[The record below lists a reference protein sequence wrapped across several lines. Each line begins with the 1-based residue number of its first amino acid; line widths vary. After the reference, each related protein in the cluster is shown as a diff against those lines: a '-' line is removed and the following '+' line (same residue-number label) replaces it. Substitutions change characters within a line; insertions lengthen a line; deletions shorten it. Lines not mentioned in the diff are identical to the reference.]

1 MNKIYYFAILILL
14 ILIYFFIFII
24 NNFLLKN
31 QIYFPAKNIKEDVEP
46 ETVIVLHGIGKTN
59 RITYLLAKRIS
70 EAGFEVYN
78 ISYPSKEFTIQEL
91 ADFLKQKKD
100 SEFIFVSIH
109 DDLLRKTMKVK
120 PIAFVRKDFIQSDL
134 DEAVENFLKEYAQKK
149 KTIAFQDGKRL
160 VTFPLRN
167 IIYFYS
173 EKDYVVVCLDNED
186 LEQSIRQ
193 KLDSIDK
200 KMKPYEFL
208 RIHNRYLI
216 NLRRIKKLHNFRGKK
231 DNAIEMDNGRILPV
245 SQKYVDLVRES
256 IYEWF
261 HQGNT

>member
-1 MNKIYYFAILILL
+1 MKIVVCDDNVAFEKEFVLMLNRAFLHKGYTIEVKSYQSPQE
-14 ILIYFFIFII
+14 LIY
-24 NNFLLKN
+24 
-31 QIYFPAKNIKEDVEP
+31 AGDEDVDAYFLDIEMP
-46 ETVIVLHGIGKTN
+46 GMDGI
-59 RITYLLAKRIS
+59 
-70 EAGFEVYN
+70 
-78 ISYPSKEFTIQEL
+78 EL